1 MTKQASKKK
10 TSKSSRK
17 KNLATQ
23 TSSSMS
29 KSPALNEDAL
39 YARSILLP
47 VVKSITIHLI
57 GCGGTGSW
65 LAPHLA
71 RIMKLLQ
78 EVHQINVKLA
88 FWDYDAVE
96 EKNIFRQ
103 NFCEAEIGMNKAET
117 LARRYGTAW
126 GLEILALPV
135 SFSTDAMY
143 RNNLGDRYGDSSM
156 PVFVTCVDKNA
167 PRQDVAKVCSQY
179 FGWWLDCGNLKTA
192 GQVSVGRGLPPRE
205 LSPLRFP
212 SMTTWTPLPSVQ
224 FPGILQ
230 EESESKKQE
239 VDYSGMSCADIALV
253 DEQGLSINHVIA
265 STASAMLM
273 KLLVTKDLQHHCA
286 YISIDSGT
294 TFVYNSPRILTDY
307 LKKMEFVSVEG
318 AEEYDDQ
325 EDMEQAMLDEEDD
338 EPLVE
343 EDLEETAEAAI
354 GLA

>member
-1 MTKQASKKK
+1 
-10 TSKSSRK
+10 
-17 KNLATQ
+17 
-23 TSSSMS
+23 
-29 KSPALNEDAL
+29 
-39 YARSILLP
+39 
-47 VVKSITIHLI
+47 VHHL
-57 GCGGTGSW
+57 GVR
-65 LAPHLA
+65 L
-71 RIMKLLQ
+71 
-78 EVHQINVKLA
+78 V
-88 FWDYDAVE
+88 FWDHDTVE

-117 LARRYGTAW
+117 LARRYGIAW
-126 GLEILALPV
+126 GLEVVALPV
-135 SFSTDAMY
+135 SFSADAMY

-179 FGWWLDCGNLKTA
+179 FGWWLDCGNIKTA

-239 VDYSGMSCADIALV
+239 VDYSGISCADIALV
-253 DEQGLSINHVIA
+253 DEQGLSINPTIA
-265 STASAMLM
+265 ATAAAMLM

-286 YISIDSGT
+286 YVSIDSGT
-294 TFVYNSPRILTDY
+294 TFVYNSPRILIDY
-307 LKKMEFVSVEG
+307 LKKIEFVLVEG

-325 EDMEQAMLDEEDD
+325 EDAEQAMLDEEEGE
-338 EPLVE
+338 EPLFE

>member
-1 MTKQASKKK
+1 M
-10 TSKSSRK
+10 
-17 KNLATQ
+17 
-23 TSSSMS
+23 TSSLRM
-29 KSPALNEDAL
+29 PCTLNEDAL

-57 GCGGTGSW
+57 GCGGSGSW

-71 RIMKLLQ
+71 RITKLLQ
-78 EVHQINVKLA
+78 EVHHINVRLA
-88 FWDYDAVE
+88 FWDFDAVE

-103 NFCEAEIGMNKAET
+103 NFCAAEIGINKAET

-126 GLEILALPV
+126 GLEIVALPV
-135 SFSTDAMY
+135 SFSAEAIY
-143 RNNLGDRYGDSSM
+143 RNNLGGRRGDDSM
-156 PVFVTCVDKNA
+156 PVFVTCVDKNRLRGRRW
-167 PRQDVAKVCSQY
+167 PRSVRRTY
-179 FGWWLDCGNLKTA
+179 GWWLDCGNLKTA
-192 GQVSVGRGLPPRE
+192 GQVSVGRGLSPRE
-205 LSPLRFP
+205 PSPLRFP

-230 EESESKKQE
+230 EEAKTGKEE

-253 DEQGLSINHVIA
+253 DEQGLSINHAIA

-286 YISIDSGT
+286 YVSLDSGT

-307 LKKMEFVSVEG
+307 LKRMKFVP
-318 AEEYDDQ
+318 DDQ
-325 EDMEQAMLDEEDD
+325 EDREQALRDEEDGE
-338 EPLVE
+338 EPLFE
-343 EDLEETAEAAI
+343 EALAETAEAAI

>member
-1 MTKQASKKK
+1 M
-10 TSKSSRK
+10 
-17 KNLATQ
+17 
-23 TSSSMS
+23 
-29 KSPALNEDAL
+29 LNEDAL

-47 VVKSITIHLI
+47 VVKSTTIHLI
-57 GCGGTGSW
+57 GCGGIGSW

-71 RIMKLLQ
+71 RITKLLQ
-78 EVHQINVKLA
+78 EVHHINVRLA

-103 NFCEAEIGMNKAET
+103 NFCEAEISINKAEA

-126 GLEILALPV
+126 GLEIVALPLP
-135 SFSTDAMY
+135 FSADVMY

-156 PVFVTCVDKNA
+156 PVFISCVDKNA

-192 GQVSVGRGLPPRE
+192 GQVSIGRGLPPRE

-224 FPGILQ
+224 FPGIL
-230 EESESKKQE
+230 EDEPEAKKE
-239 VDYSGMSCADIALV
+239 VDYSEMSCADMALV
-253 DEQGLSINHVIA
+253 DEQGLSINHTVA
-265 STASAMLM
+265 STAAAMLT
-273 KLLVTKDLQHHCA
+273 KLLVTNDLRHHCA
-286 YISIDSGT
+286 YVSIDSGT

-307 LKKMEFVSVEG
+307 LKKVEFVSVEG
-318 AEEYDDQ
+318 AEEYEDQ
-325 EDMEQAMLDEEDD
+325 EDMEQAMLDEED
-338 EPLVE
+338 EPPFEAELQ
-343 EDLEETAEAAI
+343 ETAEAAI

>member
-1 MTKQASKKK
+1 MTKQTSKKV
-10 TSKSSRK
+10 SKSSRK

-23 TSSSMS
+23 IFSSLS

-57 GCGGTGSW
+57 GCGGSGSW

-71 RIMKLLQ
+71 RITKLLQ
-78 EVHQINVKLA
+78 EVHHINVRLA
-88 FWDYDAVE
+88 FWDYDTVE

-103 NFCEAEIGMNKAET
+103 NFCEAEIGANKAET
-117 LARRYGTAW
+117 LARRYGIAW
-126 GLEILALPV
+126 GLDIIALPV
-135 SFSTDAMY
+135 PFSADAMY
-143 RNNLGDRYGDSSM
+143 RNSLGDRYGDSGM
-156 PVFVTCVDKNA
+156 PVFITCVDKNA
-167 PRQDVAKVCSQY
+167 ARQDVAKVCSQY

-230 EESESKKQE
+230 EEAETRKEE
-239 VDYSGMSCADIALV
+239 VDYSGLSCADIALV

-265 STASAMLM
+265 TTASAMLM

-286 YISIDSGT
+286 YVSIDSGT

-307 LKKMEFVSVEG
+307 LKKMEFFAVKG

-325 EDMEQAMLDEEDD
+325 EDMEQALLDEEND
-338 EPLVE
+338 EGPLFE
-343 EDLEETAEAAI
+343 EDLVETAT
-354 GLA
+354 

>member
-1 MTKQASKKK
+1 MMKQTSKKK
-10 TSKSSRK
+10 TLESLRKQKSQNS
-17 KNLATQ
+17 
-23 TSSSMS
+23 TSSLRIP
-29 KSPALNEDAL
+29 PALNEDAL
-39 YARSILLP
+39 HARAILLP

-57 GCGGTGSW
+57 GCGGIGSW

-71 RIMKLLQ
+71 RITKLLQ

-126 GLEILALPV
+126 GVDIIALPLP
-135 SFSTDAMY
+135 FSADVMY
-143 RNNLGDRYGDSSM
+143 RNNLGDRSGDSSM
-156 PVFVTCVDKNA
+156 PVFITCVDNNK
-167 PRQDVAKVCSQY
+167 PRQEVAKVCSQY

-192 GQVSVGRGLPPRE
+192 GQVSIGRGLPPRE

-212 SMTTWTPLPSVQ
+212 SITTWTPLPSVQ
-224 FPGILQ
+224 FPGILEDEPETR
-230 EESESKKQE
+230 EEE
-239 VDYSGMSCADIALV
+239 VDYSGMSCAEIALV
-253 DEQGLSINHVIA
+253 DEQGLSINPAIA
-265 STASAMLM
+265 ATAAAMLM

-286 YISIDSGT
+286 YVSIDSGT

-307 LKKMEFVSVEG
+307 LQKMEFVSVEA

-325 EDMEQAMLDEEDD
+325 EDMEQAVLDEED
-338 EPLVE
+338 EPLFE
-343 EDLEETAEAAI
+343 EDPVETTEAAI

>member
-1 MTKQASKKK
+1 MTKEIWIMTKQTSKKK
-10 TSKSSRK
+10 SSQK
-17 KNLATQ
+17 KTLLNSA
-23 TSSSMS
+23 SML
-29 KSPALNEDAL
+29 KLPALNEDAL

-57 GCGGTGSW
+57 GCGGIGSW

-71 RIMKLLQ
+71 RITKLLQ
-78 EVHQINVKLA
+78 EVHHINLRLA

-103 NFCEAEIGMNKAET
+103 NFCEAEIGINKAET
-117 LARRYGTAW
+117 LARRHGTAW
-126 GLEILALPV
+126 GLEIIALPV
-135 SFSTDAMY
+135 PFSADVMY
-143 RNNLGDRYGDSSM
+143 RNNMGDRYGDSSM
-156 PVFVTCVDKNA
+156 PVFITCVDKNA
-167 PRQDVAKVCSQY
+167 PRQEVAKVCSQY

-192 GQVSVGRGLPPRE
+192 GQVSIGRGLPPRE

-212 SMTTWTPLPSVQ
+212 SMTTWTPLPSAQ

-230 EESESKKQE
+230 EEAETKKE
-239 VDYSGMSCADIALV
+239 EADYSEMSCADIALV

-286 YISIDSGT
+286 YVSVDSGT

-307 LKKMEFVSVEG
+307 LKNMKFVSVEG
-318 AEEYDDQ
+318 AEEYDEQ
-325 EDMEQAMLDEEDD
+325 EDIDQAMLDEENTE
-338 EPLVE
+338 EPLFE
-343 EDLEETAEAAI
+343 ANLDETPM
-354 GLA
+354 

>member
-1 MTKQASKKK
+1 MTKQTSKKI
-10 TSKSSRK
+10 SKSSRK

-23 TSSSMS
+23 VFSSLN
-29 KSPALNEDAL
+29 KLPALNEDAL

-47 VVKSITIHLI
+47 VVKSVTIHLI

-71 RIMKLLQ
+71 RITKLLQ
-78 EVHQINVKLA
+78 EVHHINVRLA

-103 NFCEAEIGMNKAET
+103 NFCEAEIGTNKAEA
-117 LARRYGTAW
+117 LARRFGLAW
-126 GLEILALPV
+126 GLEIVALPV
-135 SFSTDAMY
+135 SFSADVMY

-156 PVFVTCVDKNA
+156 PVFITCVDKNA

-212 SMTTWTPLPSVQ
+212 SVTTWTPLPSAQ
-224 FPGILQ
+224 FPGIL
-230 EESESKKQE
+230 ENEPDTKKE
-239 VDYSGMSCADIALV
+239 IDFSDMSCADIALV
-253 DEQGLSINHVIA
+253 DEQGLSINHAIA
-265 STASAMLM
+265 STAAAMLM
-273 KLLVTKDLQHHCA
+273 KLLVTKDLQYHCA
-286 YISIDSGT
+286 YVSIDSGT
-294 TFVYNSPRILTDY
+294 SFVYNSPRILTDY
-307 LKKMEFVSVEG
+307 LKKMEFASVEG
-318 AEEYDDQ
+318 AEEYGNQ
-325 EDMEQAMLDEEDD
+325 EDMEQAMLDEEDTG
-338 EPLVE
+338 EPLFE

>member
-1 MTKQASKKK
+1 M
-10 TSKSSRK
+10 
-17 KNLATQ
+17 
-23 TSSSMS
+23 
-29 KSPALNEDAL
+29 
-39 YARSILLP
+39 
-47 VVKSITIHLI
+47 VKSITIHLI

-71 RIMKLLQ
+71 RITKLLQ
-78 EVHQINVKLA
+78 EVHHINVRLA
-88 FWDYDAVE
+88 LWDYDAVE

-103 NFCEAEIGMNKAET
+103 NFCEAEIGMNKVET
-117 LARRYGTAW
+117 LAWRYGTAW
-126 GLEILALPV
+126 GFEIVALPI
-135 SFSTDAMY
+135 SFSADAMY

-156 PVFVTCVDKNA
+156 PVFVTCVDNNA

-192 GQVSVGRGLPPRE
+192 GQVSIGRGLPPHE
-205 LSPLRFP
+205 PSPVRFP
-212 SMTTWTPLPSVQ
+212 SMTTWAPLPSVQ

-230 EESESKKQE
+230 AEAETKREE
-239 VDYSGMSCADIALV
+239 VDYSAISCADIALM
-253 DEQGLSINHVIA
+253 DEQGLSINHAIA

-286 YISIDSGT
+286 YVSIDSGT

-318 AEEYDDQ
+318 AEEYGDQ
-325 EDMEQAMLDEEDD
+325 EDMEQAILDDDEE
-338 EPLVE
+338 PLFE
-343 EDLEETAEAAI
+343 EDREETAEAAI

>member
-1 MTKQASKKK
+1 M
-10 TSKSSRK
+10 R
-17 KNLATQ
+17 L
-23 TSSSMS
+23 
-29 KSPALNEDAL
+29 PALNEDAL

-47 VVKSITIHLI
+47 VAKSITIHLI
-57 GCGGTGSW
+57 GCGGIGSW

-71 RIMKLLQ
+71 RITKLLQ
-78 EVHQINVKLA
+78 EFRHINVRLA

-126 GLEILALPV
+126 GLEIVALPV

-143 RNNLGDRYGDSSM
+143 RNNLGDRYGDSGL
-156 PVFVTCVDKNA
+156 PVFITCVDNNK
-167 PRQDVAKVCSQY
+167 PRLDVAKVCSQY
-179 FGWWLDCGNLKTA
+179 LGWWLDCGNLTTA

-212 SMTTWTPLPSVQ
+212 SMTTWTPLPTVQ

-230 EESESKKQE
+230 KE
-239 VDYSGMSCADIALV
+239 VETHKEAIDYSGMSCVDIALV

-273 KLLVTKDLQHHCA
+273 KLLVTKDLRHHCS
-286 YISIDSGT
+286 YVSIDSGT

-307 LKKMEFVSVEG
+307 LKKMEFSSVEG
-318 AEEYDDQ
+318 AEEYDDR
-325 EDMEQAMLDEEDD
+325 EDMKQSMLDEEHEE
-338 EPLVE
+338 EPLFE
-343 EDLEETAEAAI
+343 EDLDETAS
-354 GLA
+354 